1 MNTKEKPK
9 SWAVLN
15 DGSQRFKDTVMK
27 CLNEKYGHDFEGI
40 NVWECYGINKKGDF
54 DIRNV
59 SQLDHFDTI
68 LTLDEFC
75 EIFLSEKKEYSKCTC
90 ANGLEYSNC
99 HKQCERVLDEQ
110 SPNIDA
116 AEEKQTAVEWL
127 VSRLNKEGFAPVVTQ
142 EEIEQAK
149 AMERQ
154 QIQDEVVEYLKS
166 ASKEMGIPMKKI
178 SISYDEKLT
187 IRVGNNFKN
196 L

>member
-40 NVWECYGINKKGDF
+40 NVGECYGINKKGDF

-154 QIQDEVVEYLKS
+154 QIQDAVVEYLKS